1 MIFMVIDMS
10 LIFAV
15 AFALELLFQKFWI
28 RRMHRMRIEQVTKMY
43 GPAWHDKAKMGTP
56 SMGGV
61 VFAPAFLLA
70 AAAAWLLIP
79 EVRENA
85 VYLLQVISYPL
96 LAALVGFLDDWLKYR
111 SHSSEGLK
119 SLQKLALQI
128 IVTLPWA
135 LWVSE
140 VSVSLWPGL
149 ELPRLVSVPLLL
161 FTGVGFQNAVNVT
174 DGLDGLATGSMLIS
188 FAGAFV
194 VAVCLGA
201 AVVTSPFYLLLAAGA
216 GVALGFLWHN
226 ANPAQVFMGDAGAHF
241 FAGLLLSL
249 CVCSGFFAMIVP
261 LGFIFGIEIVSVA
274 IQIIAIRGFNRKVFL
289 MSPVHHHFEL
299 LGWKEMQVVTRF
311 WIIHAVGMAA
321 CMSLLFIAMLLV

>member
-10 LIFAV
+10 LIFV
-15 AFALELLFQKFWI
+15 AAMFLELVFQKWWI
-28 RRMHRMRIEQVTKMY
+28 ARMHRMRIEQVTKMY
-43 GPAWHDKAKMGTP
+43 GPAWHDKAKVGTP

-61 VFAPAFLLA
+61 VFLPAFLLA
-70 AAAAWLLIP
+70 AAAAWLLVP
-79 EVRENA
+79 ELRGQER
-85 VYLLQVISYPL
+85 YLLQVVSYPL
-96 LAALVGFLDDWLKYR
+96 LAAAVGFLDDWLKYR
-111 SHSSEGLK
+111 SHSSEGLR

-128 IVTLPWA
+128 VVTLPWA

-140 VSVSLWPGL
+140 VSVSFWPGL
-149 ELPRLVSVPLLL
+149 EMPRLLSVPLLL

-194 VAVCLGA
+194 TAVCLGPAEETA
-201 AVVTSPFYLLLAAGA
+201 AFYLLLAAGA

-249 CVCSGFFAMIVP
+249 CVCSGIFIMIVP

-274 IQIIAIRGFNRKVFL
+274 IQITAIRGFKRKVFL
-289 MSPVHHHFEL
+289 MSPIHHHFEL

-311 WIIHAVGMAA
+311 WIIHAVGMAV
-321 CMSLLFIAMLLV
+321 CMSLLFILMLLV